1 VGSQVTTIALW
12 LRGLPSTPRYVIE
25 GAVSVGLVGAI
36 AGLVIGLLVHA
47 PTAPF
52 AAVELGVPGA
62 TLGGFAG
69 LAVGGV
75 VSVAQRANRGPLF
88 GHTPDYRRDRR

>member
-1 VGSQVTTIALW
+1 VGTQVTTVALW
-12 LRGLPSTPRYVIE
+12 LCGLPSTPRYVVV

-52 AAVELGVPGA
+52 AAVELGLPGA

-69 LAVGGV
+69 LAVAGV
-75 VSVAQRANRGPLF
+75 VSLARRAKRNER
-88 GHTPDYRRDRR
+88 

>member
-1 VGSQVTTIALW
+1 MGSQVTTVALW
-12 LRGLPSTPRYVIE
+12 LRRLPSTPRYVIE
-25 GAVSVGLVGAI
+25 GAVSMGLVGAI

-52 AAVELGVPGA
+52 AAVELGLPGA

-69 LAVGGV
+69 LGVGGV
-75 VSVAQRANRGPLF
+75 VSLARRAK
-88 GHTPDYRRDRR
+88 RDDR